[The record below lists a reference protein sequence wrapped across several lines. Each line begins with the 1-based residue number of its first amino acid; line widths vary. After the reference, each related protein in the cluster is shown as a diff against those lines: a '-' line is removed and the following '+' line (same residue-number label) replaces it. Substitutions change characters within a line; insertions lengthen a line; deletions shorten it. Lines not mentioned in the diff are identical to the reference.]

1 MTIFAARGQ
10 ELSWS
15 TKEILQLRKKW
26 KIENFEQNL
35 CYVAQKKA
43 KKIQNSDT
51 SRKNKNF

>member
-10 ELSWS
+10 GMDLVNNGNF
-15 TKEILQLRKKW
+15 IAKKW

-43 KKIQNSDT
+43 KNM
-51 SRKNKNF
+51 